1 MTQDCPQPM
10 DTNLL
15 APPLPLE
22 SNNRAGNQG
31 TYHRL
36 CCTFSHPHTGSILV
50 WRHHKCDVCTCW
62 PLSTPACVICS
73 QPLCLLWSKTDRRFK
88 KKKKKKTLRL
98 VCFFCFLPD
107 ETPVCRKKGICEFTV
122 TICLRVRTQGRSK
135 DSVNEGR
142 PQSSFMRLIKDRA
155 YVTSTGGND
164 LKVVND

>member
-1 MTQDCPQPM
+1 MLSAPAGLYQHQPASSVHSPYVYCGQK
-10 DTNLL
+10 L
-15 APPLPLE
+15 
-22 SNNRAGNQG
+22 
-31 TYHRL
+31 
-36 CCTFSHPHTGSILV
+36 TG
-50 WRHHKCDVCTCW
+50 D
-62 PLSTPACVICS
+62 
-73 QPLCLLWSKTDRRFK
+73 FK
-88 KKKKKKTLRL
+88 KKKKKNGRL

-107 ETPVCRKKGICEFTV
+107 ETPVSRKKGICEFTV